1 MSLRALLGLLP
12 VFVFLV
18 ALVGLDSFKLVRPR
32 LVLGTMA
39 LGGVAALIAYFA
51 NGGLLELTQLPLRE
65 YSRYVAPLLE
75 EMLKGAVIV
84 LLITRHRIG
93 FLIDA
98 AILGFATGTGFAA
111 VENLH
116 FLGILSDSP
125 LIVWVVR
132 GLGTA
137 VMHGGVCAIFAILL
151 QSQIERGG
159 RLHFL
164 AALVALLAAAVL
176 HAAFNRFPGTP
187 VTSTLAVL
195 IFLPPLLWLTF
206 SRSQRSV
213 LDWLAIDWDADAE
226 LLQLIESGG
235 LGTSKAGAYLDTV
248 KHHFDGA
255 VLVDLICYLRVHL
268 ELQLRA
274 KGAML
279 LRDSG
284 LPVEL
289 DDETRSMLD
298 ELQFLER
305 SIGRMGRMA
314 LRPILQMSRRD
325 LWQIYTLGR

>member
-1 MSLRALLGLLP
+1 MWLRALLGLLP
-12 VFVFLV
+12 VSLFLG
-18 ALVGLDSFKLVRPR
+18 ALVGLDSFKLVRFR
-32 LVLGTMA
+32 LVLGTIA
-39 LGGVAALIAYFA
+39 FGGVAALVAYFA
-51 NGGLLELTQLPLRE
+51 NGWLLDATNLPLRE

-75 EMLKGAVIV
+75 EALKGSVIV
-84 LLITRHRIG
+84 LLIARHRIG

-98 AILGFATGTGFAA
+98 AILGFATGTGFATI
-111 VENLH
+111 ENLH
-116 FLGILSDSP
+116 FLGMLANSP
-125 LIVWVVR
+125 VIVWVVR

-159 RLHFL
+159 RLSVF
-164 AALVALLAAAVL
+164 AVLVALLAASLIHSGFNHFPGSPITSTVAVL
-176 HAAFNRFPGTP
+176 A
-187 VTSTLAVL
+187 
-195 IFLPPLLWLTF
+195 FLPPLLWLTF
-206 SRSQRSV
+206 ARSQRSV
-213 LDWLAIDWDADAE
+213 LEWLAIDWDADAE
-226 LLQLIESGG
+226 LLRQIESGG
-235 LGTSKAGAYLDTV
+235 LGSSKAGAYLDTV

-255 VLVDLICYLRVHL
+255 VVVDLLCYLRVHL

-284 LPVEL
+284 IPVEL

-305 SIGRMGRMA
+305 SIGRMGRVT

-325 LWQIYTLGR
+325 IWQIYTLGR